1 MQIHERLF
9 LSARIYL
16 VASETRANL
25 RKRRFIVRVQQSQE
39 TQSHHWNQLRLMET
53 GVNWQR
59 QAAVFSLRDNLCV
72 PLASAF
78 STL

>member
-9 LSARIYL
+9 LSAGIYL
-16 VASETRANL
+16 VASEARANL

-39 TQSHHWNQLRLMET
+39 TQSHQWNQLGLMEA

-59 QAAVFSLRDNLCV
+59 QGAVFSLRDNLCV